1 MTKIKIYNRN
11 KSPHSNCSFDK
22 YSDNTS
28 ATPAQPSKRPT
39 GLFEYCM
46 EYNNEQSDSIIN
58 LYFLN
63 IITITNKVIHLANLK
78 IEFRI
83 DYRSTITLKHL
94 NRFLNVLL

>member
-1 MTKIKIYNRN
+1 LKQFTPFQFFIGKIVEKTNAIQAH
-11 KSPHSNCSFDK
+11 PF
-22 YSDNTS
+22 
-28 ATPAQPSKRPT
+28 KRPI